1 MNKNTIDKSSVKRAV
16 IEFELSVVKELY
28 KNNKISSKEYEY
40 VVDKLNHRLEKLE
53 VNSNLFPVILD
64 IKI

>member
-28 KNNKISSKEYEY
+28 KNNKISGKEYEY
-40 VVDKLNHRLEKLE
+40 VVE